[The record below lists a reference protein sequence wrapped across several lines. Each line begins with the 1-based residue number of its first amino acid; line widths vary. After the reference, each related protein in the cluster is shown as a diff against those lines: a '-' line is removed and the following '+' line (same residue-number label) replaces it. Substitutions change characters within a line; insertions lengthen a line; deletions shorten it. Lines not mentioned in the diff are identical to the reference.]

1 MLNLKKHILRGQC
14 KKTFLLNEFT
24 NDSNVMDFFS
34 FLRFK
39 HYDEGEL
46 DELLEV

>member
-1 MLNLKKHILRGQC
+1 MFNLKKHILRGQS

-24 NDSNVMDFFS
+24 NDTNVLDFLS

-39 HYDEGEL
+39 HYDEGEF